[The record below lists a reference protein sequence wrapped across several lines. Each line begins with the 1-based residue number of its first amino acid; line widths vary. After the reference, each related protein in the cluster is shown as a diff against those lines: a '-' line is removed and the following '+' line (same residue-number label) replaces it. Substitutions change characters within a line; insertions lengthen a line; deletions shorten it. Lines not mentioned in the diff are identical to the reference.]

1 MNILFLSLANFV
13 SLDESNIYTDL
24 ITEFISNGH
33 NVTAISPIEERY
45 DTDDADVVGE
55 NFRIIKPHIGNI
67 TNTPFFEKGKS
78 LLRVGKQF
86 INCIEEKLKN
96 AKIDLFILATPPV
109 TNDVVAAYV
118 KNNYNARVYLLLK
131 DIWPGNIFK
140 VKMPGG
146 IVSKTFVHLF
156 FRKHEITLY
165 NISDDIGC
173 MSPAN
178 VAYIQEHNPKLN
190 PKKLHVN
197 PNSIRPMQ
205 IAEISKSRRYEL
217 RDKYGIPRD
226 KICFV
231 YGGTL
236 GPGQDVYNVV
246 ECLRVC
252 KDIDCHFLIVGR
264 GLQAHLIADYIQLET
279 PGNVTFMEWLPKDE
293 YDAMI
298 QACDVG
304 LVFLRYDSNTPS
316 FPSRILSYMNMG
328 MPIVSCVS
336 QVTDMNEII
345 EQGKFGWGS
354 YSNDPMSFQKAV
366 QKCLRSD
373 LSDYKKNSKDY
384 LIHYYS
390 AENSYRIIMNR
401 CGIRE

>member
-1 MNILFLSLANFV
+1 MNILFLSLANFT

-24 ITEFISNGH
+24 ISEFIRNGH
-33 NVTAISPIEERY
+33 NVTAISPIEKRF

-78 LLRVGKQF
+78 LLRVSKQL
-86 INCIEEKLKN
+86 IKCIEEKLKN
-96 AKIDLFILATPPV
+96 AKFDLFILATPPV
-109 TNDVVAAYV
+109 TNDVVATFV
-118 KNNYNARVYLLLK
+118 KNYYNARVYLLLK

-156 FRKHEITLY
+156 FRKHEINLY

-178 VAYIQEHNPKLN
+178 VAYIQDHNHNLN
-190 PKKLHVN
+190 PQKLHVN
-197 PNSIRPMQ
+197 PNSIRPTQ
-205 IAEISKSRRYEL
+205 IVAISKAQC
-217 RDKYGIPRD
+217 DKIRNKYRIPKD

-246 ECLRVC
+246 ECLRAC
-252 KDIDCHFLIVGR
+252 KDLDCHFLIVGR
-264 GLQAHLIADYIQLET
+264 GLQSHLISEYVQNDR

-328 MPIVSCVS
+328 MPIVSCIS
-336 QVTDMNEII
+336 QVSDMNEII
-345 EQGKFGWGS
+345 EEGKFGWGS
-354 YSNDPMSFQKAV
+354 YSNDPSSFVNAV
-366 QKCLRSD
+366 NRCLKSD
-373 LSDYKKNSKDY
+373 LTQYGTNSRKY
-384 LIHYYS
+384 LETHYS
-390 AENSYRIIMNR
+390 ASNSYEIIISRMN
-401 CGIRE
+401 